1 VIGALARLLGLGR
14 PDDALPPRAL
24 RWVVVDCESS
34 GLDPDR
40 DSLLSI
46 GAVAVREG
54 RVAHADAFGAVLRQ
68 AQASEVPNILVHGIG
83 AQAQLGGRDPA
94 AALDEFARFVAGAP
108 LVAFHA
114 AFDRALLGRAMAARD
129 SRDSRDARDA
139 RGAAWKPRWLDLA
152 QLAPA
157 LYPQRAKSCKSLNDW
172 LAAFAIGH
180 PARHDAMADAYA
192 TAQLMLILLAEA
204 ERQGVAAAGG
214 LFAVAREHRWLG

>member
-1 VIGALARLLGLGR
+1 VIGALARLLGLGN

-34 GLDPDR
+34 GLDPERDR
-40 DSLLSI
+40 LLSI

-68 AQASEVPNILVHGIG
+68 DQASAVTNILVHGIG
-83 AQAQLGGRDPA
+83 AEAQLGGREPA
-94 AALDEFARFVAGAP
+94 AALDEFARFAAAAP

-114 AFDRALLGRAMAARD
+114 PFDQALLGRAMAAS
-129 SRDSRDARDA
+129 SRP
-139 RGAAWKPRWLDLA
+139 WKPRWLDLA

-157 LYPQRAKSCKSLNDW
+157 LYPQRAKSCTSLDDW

-192 TAQLMLILLAEA
+192 TAQLLLILLAEA

-214 LFAVAREHRWLG
+214 LFAVARERRWLG

>member
-1 VIGALARLLGLGR
+1 MIGALARLLGLGN

-34 GLDPDR
+34 GLDPERDR
-40 DSLLSI
+40 LLSI

-54 RVAHADAFGAVLRQ
+54 RVAHADAFGAVLQQ

-114 AFDRALLGRAMAARD
+114 AFDQALLGRAMAAR
-129 SRDSRDARDA
+129 
-139 RGAAWKPRWLDLA
+139 GAGWKPRWLDLA

-157 LYPQRAKSCKSLNDW
+157 LYPQRAKACKSLDDW

-192 TAQLMLILLAEA
+192 TAQLLLILLAEA
-204 ERQGVAAAGG
+204 ERQRLSSAGE
-214 LFAVAREHRWLG
+214 LFAVARERRWLG